1 MKSSPSNAVLK
12 PQILSKVD
20 LFENLTITDLEKIAQ
35 SAFGLELL
43 KDEVLF
49 LQGDPAEKIYLILQG
64 HIKLVQTHHDGQQIL
79 IRVAG
84 PVEMLGA
91 VALGRVNAYPAS
103 AFAISNCK
111 VVYWTR
117 EKLLELI
124 GQIPLLASNTMH
136 FMADKIQVMQDRFR
150 LIATQKVEQR
160 LAHTLINLMRTSG
173 KPTENGIQINVALS
187 RQELSEMIGTTLYT
201 VSRLLQQWE
210 KNKIVK
216 CGRERI
222 EILDHQALVMIR
234 DLT

>member
-35 SAFGLELL
+35 SAYGLELL

-136 FMADKIQVMQDRFR
+136 FMADKIQVMKDRFR

>member
-35 SAFGLELL
+35 SAYGLELL

>member
-1 MKSSPSNAVLK
+1 MKSSPSNSVLK

-35 SAFGLELL
+35 SAYGLELL

-173 KPTENGIQINVALS
+173 KPTETGIQINVALS

>member
-1 MKSSPSNAVLK
+1 MKSSPSNSVLK

-20 LFENLTITDLEKIAQ
+20 LFENLTITDLEKIAH
-35 SAFGLELL
+35 SAYGLELL

>member
-35 SAFGLELL
+35 SAYGLELL

-173 KPTENGIQINVALS
+173 KPTETGIQINVALS

>member
-1 MKSSPSNAVLK
+1 MKSPSANSFLK
-12 PQILSKVD
+12 PQTLAKVD
-20 LFENLTITDLEKIAQ
+20 LFENIKSADLEIIAN
-35 SAFGLELL
+35 SAMEMELL

-49 LQGDPAEKIYLILQG
+49 LQGDPAEKIFLLLQG
-64 HIKLVQTHHDGQQIL
+64 HIKMVQTHHDGQQIL

-84 PVEMLGA
+84 PIEMLGA

-103 AFAISNCK
+103 AFAISNCR
-111 VVYWTR
+111 VAYWTR
-117 EKLLELI
+117 EKLLGLI
-124 GQIPLLASNTMH
+124 EIIPLLASNTMH

-173 KPTENGIQINVALS
+173 KPTETGIQINVALS
-187 RQELSEMIGTTLYT
+187 RQELAEMIGTTLYT

-210 KNKIVK
+210 KNHIVK
-216 CGRERI
+216 CGREKI
-222 EILDHQALVMIR
+222 EILDQQALVKIR

>member
-173 KPTENGIQINVALS
+173 KPTETGIQINVALS